1 MEKLKKYFIDK
12 PVETIL
18 DVATGQGQFLRI
30 LSDFFPK
37 AKITGIDPDA
47 ASLKI
52 AEKTFQ
58 EVNIRFFQM
67 YAEKLGFQNG
77 QFDLVSISNG
87 LHHLPDLERSFSEMK
102 RVAKPGGW
110 MVINE
115 HINDTLTPAQEN
127 QKFYHHLKSYADRL
141 NGHFH
146 RETWAKQE
154 ILDIIKENG
163 INIESLFEYSD
174 GRNIITQTRPVAFWT
189 DQLKKHIE
197 ILKHKPV
204 YKELLPKL
212 KEFKQR
218 IEKDGMQQVNNVV
231 VIGRITKQPD

>member
-1 MEKLKKYFIDK
+1 LSVNDRTKRPSHDFFLMEKLKEYFIDK

-30 LSDFFPK
+30 LSDFFPN

-52 AEKTFQ
+52 A
-58 EVNIRFFQM
+58 
-67 YAEKLGFQNG
+67 
-77 QFDLVSISNG
+77 
-87 LHHLPDLERSFSEMK
+87 
-102 RVAKPGGW
+102 
-110 MVINE
+110 INE

-127 QKFYHHLKSYADRL
+127 QKFYHHLKSYTDRL

-163 INIESLFEYSD
+163 IHFESVFEYSD
-174 GRNIITQTRPVAFWT
+174 GRNIITQTRPVEFWT